1 MATTRRSRPYVVDPP
16 CLTELF
22 IGSLVIE
29 VRGRLPSQVADRE
42 WPHRIICCAGGVDE
56 FEKRPIAASLPDYV
70 ANTLQRFG
78 DFRITRRAPQPHIY
92 IAFTG
97 RESVD
102 GAFSADIFGRQP
114 TSNSVLTGTL

>member
-1 MATTRRSRPYVVDPP
+1 
-16 CLTELF
+16 
-22 IGSLVIE
+22 
-29 VRGRLPSQVADRE
+29 
-42 WPHRIICCAGGVDE
+42 VDE
-56 FEKRPIAASLPDYV
+56 FEKLPIAASFLDHV

-78 DFRITRRAPQPHIY
+78 VFRITRRAPHADID

-102 GAFSADIFGRQP
+102 GALSRDIVGGQP